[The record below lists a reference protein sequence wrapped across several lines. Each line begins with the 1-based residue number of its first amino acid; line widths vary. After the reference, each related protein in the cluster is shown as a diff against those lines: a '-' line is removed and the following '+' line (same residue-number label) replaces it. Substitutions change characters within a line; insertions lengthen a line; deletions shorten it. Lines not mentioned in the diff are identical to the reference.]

1 MNKLDTEHTIAKSDS
16 KKLAKKLK
24 DLQEK
29 LSKKTLYA
37 VKKHYD
43 VYAVAEISTNKS
55 VVKDLPN
62 YEIADILTI
71 RLNREITT
79 PEIINQRISP
89 LLDRYYHFKQEIVY
103 FKNIIDNSN
112 SYERRMVMYDR
123 ILDSN
128 QQIELIL
135 RKIRSTC

>member
-1 MNKLDTEHTIAKSDS
+1 MNKLDTERTIAKSDS

-29 LSKKTLYA
+29 LSTKTLYA

-62 YEIADILTI
+62 YEIADVLTK
-71 RLNREITT
+71 RLNRDLST
-79 PEIINQRISP
+79 PQRINHRIIP
-89 LLDRYYHFKQEIVY
+89 LLDRYYHFQQEILY

-123 ILDSN
+123 ILHS
-128 QQIELIL
+128 QQQMERIL
-135 RKIRSTC
+135 VKIRSTC